1 MASSDAVVDN
11 DTDYNPAIAPSAL
24 LLKMLIAMSPSLI
37 ASKAVSMALLFP
49 GNLLLLLALSCIFLW
64 RGYRRTGTGIILV
77 SMLCIIVLS
86 MPVVSYKLLSELED
100 VPVLTPAALDQ
111 GAARDAQ
118 AIVVLAGGVLY
129 RQPEFGGINTT
140 AESSLLRIRYGAYLH
155 KHTGLPILVSGGVP
169 VNGESSGQT
178 MANDL
183 HTFFATPVQWV
194 EGRSENTA
202 ENAQYSWD
210 MLKPQGIQTILLVTS
225 ASHMRR
231 AIASYQRVGFTV
243 IPAPTVFQPAPL
255 DNLLQY
261 LPKLDGLNQSNTVL
275 HEWIGALWYRIAE

>member
-1 MASSDAVVDN
+1 
-11 DTDYNPAIAPSAL
+11 
-24 LLKMLIAMSPSLI
+24 MSPSLI
-37 ASKAVSMALLFP
+37 ASKAVSLALLFP
-49 GNLLLLLALSCIFLW
+49 GNLLLLMALSCIVVW
-64 RGYRRTGTGIILV
+64 CGYRRTGVGIMLV
-77 SMLCIIVLS
+77 SMVFIFVLS
-86 MPVVSYKLLSELED
+86 MPVVSHKMLSVLED

-118 AIVVLAGGVLY
+118 AIVVLAGGILY
-129 RQPEFGGINTT
+129 DQPEFGGINTT
-140 AESSLLRIRYGAYLH
+140 ASSSLIRIRYGSYLH
-155 KHTGLPILVSGGVP
+155 KQTGLPILVSGGVP

-183 HTFFATPVQWV
+183 QTFFATPVKWV

-210 MLKPQGIQTILLVTS
+210 MLNPQGIHTILLVSS

-231 AIASYQRVGFTV
+231 AIASYRRVGFTV
-243 IPAPTVFQPAPL
+243 IPAPTGFESPPL
-255 DNLLQY
+255 DDVLQY
-261 LPKLDGLNQSNTVL
+261 LPKLEGMNEANTVL